1 MPNMQSP
8 SHRVQNTYAFLQA
21 SGSHRQN
28 GIIVHRCHHNHQTQP
43 WLYVLLN
50 LLITH
55 SFDTWATTCLSR
67 FTASKREES
76 TAELLKHPPLRNLI
90 LPATQAGIDL
100 DLMPNI
106 LCGISNILRDIRKSP
121 LSQDIY
127 HPLIK
132 HLRLRMS
139 RKACC
144 RLKFRWFGYKRAD
157 LYEIRRSLT
166 FRTGHWSNFGSSNT
180 KLWQPEFK
188 KTV

>member
-1 MPNMQSP
+1 MTIGPFFSWCPGWSRFYPCHSSYEGRGSYLWRETVFLKASNGLRSFHRRDNSLIPLCSLGRAQCPICNRLRIASRTHMRFCKHQQS
-8 SHRVQNTYAFLQA
+8 
-21 SGSHRQN
+21 

-50 LLITH
+50 LLINH

-76 TAELLKHPPLRNLI
+76 NVEQLKHPPLRNLI

-121 LSQDIY
+121 LSQAFTI
-127 HPLIK
+127 P
-132 HLRLRMS
+132 
-139 RKACC
+139 
-144 RLKFRWFGYKRAD
+144 
-157 LYEIRRSLT
+157 
-166 FRTGHWSNFGSSNT
+166 
-180 KLWQPEFK
+180 
-188 KTV
+188 